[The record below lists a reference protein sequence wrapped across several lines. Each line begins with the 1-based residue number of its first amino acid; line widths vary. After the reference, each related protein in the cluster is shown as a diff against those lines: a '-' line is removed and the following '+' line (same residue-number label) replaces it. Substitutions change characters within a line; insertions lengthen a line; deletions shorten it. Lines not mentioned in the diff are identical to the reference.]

1 MRFNTVFF
9 DFYNT
14 LATFYPPKEKIQKL
28 SAEKFGLDVTKK
40 GITKGYLKAD
50 EWMSKEIAKQPIKK
64 LTPDEKLSFL
74 ILNEGDEVLRIKF
87 ENKIKSLNKIIL
99 KMKISKLDLA
109 NNTLCG

>member
-28 SAEKFGLDVTKK
+28 SAEKFGLDVTKE

-50 EWMSKEIAKQPIKK
+50 EWMSKEIA
-64 LTPDEKLSFL
+64 
-74 ILNEGDEVLRIKF
+74 
-87 ENKIKSLNKIIL
+87 
-99 KMKISKLDLA
+99 
-109 NNTLCG
+109 